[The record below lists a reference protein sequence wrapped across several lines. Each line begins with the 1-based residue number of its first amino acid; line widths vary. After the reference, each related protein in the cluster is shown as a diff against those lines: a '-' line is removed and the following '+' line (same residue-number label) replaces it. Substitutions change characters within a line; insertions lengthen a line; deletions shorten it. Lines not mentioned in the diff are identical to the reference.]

1 MRGHLYKYFT
11 DRKWAEAFLDGRIL
25 FRSLAYFRD
34 YEDQSVRGDRDEGN
48 AIFRPQEGLIITNH
62 TQNKTFILPGYA
74 FQSAARQA
82 EIFVFCL
89 SRSFNREISEK
100 FGASV
105 CIEIVHKAVFC
116 RRVTSALQPE
126 AAFPG
131 AAGHTRIGNDVEY
144 YDLSEG
150 GSPRWALPDQIA
162 LSKLNAYAWQ
172 NEFRLVFT
180 LTDAFRFENVD
191 TRLVSDRNEA
201 RHNTNE
207 HQNYLVETQSLR
219 DICRLHD
226 LEPRAVRH

>member
-11 DRKWAEAFLDGRIL
+11 DRKWAEAFLGGNIL

-48 AIFRPQEGLIITNH
+48 AIFRPQDGLTITNH
-62 TQNKTFILPGYA
+62 TQNRTFVLPGYA
-74 FQSAARQA
+74 FQSAAKQS

-89 SRSFNREISEK
+89 SRSFNREIAQNFE
-100 FGASV
+100 ASV
-105 CIEIVHKAVFC
+105 CIEIVRKAVFC
-116 RRVTSALQPE
+116 QRVTSALPPN

-144 YDLSEG
+144 YDATEG

-162 LSKLNAYAWQ
+162 LSKLKTYAWQ

-180 LTDAFRFENVD
+180 LTDAFNFENVN

-201 RHNTNE
+201 SRNINE
-207 HQNYLVETQSLR
+207 HQNYVVETQSLR
-219 DICRLHD
+219 DICRLHE
-226 LEPRAVRH
+226 L